1 MKFELFKG
9 RDGQF
14 YFNIVSTNGQVVAS
28 SEGYT
33 QKKSAIQTITSI
45 VQSIAQSYSD
55 SEKIQVIDKTK

>member
-9 RDGQF
+9 RDEQF
-14 YFNIVSTNGQVVAS
+14 YFNIVSTNGKVVAS

>member
-14 YFNIVSTNGQVVAS
+14 YFNIVANNNEVVAS

-33 QKKSAIQTITSI
+33 QKKSAIKTITSI
-45 VQSIAQSYSD
+45 VQSIAQSYSG